1 MNFTFT
7 KTPRAA
13 LLALALMAAGI
24 VPAGAQPLGQAP
36 VLLGHWASVAP
47 ENMGQMHTT
56 RSFNFEG
63 DRWRVQLRAFAD
75 ADAKQPL
82 FTLDVGGVFVLG
94 GPSAKVSGA
103 WEGVFPAQYRR
114 ITAESDAG
122 AAMFAGM
129 GCVLKPGQAVALTNQ
144 GCGFVPALMQA
155 MGEYDLVALKGGQ
168 LFLGDR
174 AGDLTKL
181 RPEALT
187 RFPLTQR

>member
-1 MNFTFT
+1 MNFTFA
-7 KTPRAA
+7 KTTRAT
-13 LLALALMAAGI
+13 LLPLALIGAGM
-24 VPAGAQPLGQAP
+24 VPADAQPLGQAP
-36 VLLGHWASVAP
+36 VLLGHWESVAP
-47 ENMGQMHTT
+47 EDMGQTHAT

-63 DRWRVQLRAFAD
+63 GRWRVQFRAFAD
-75 ADAKQPL
+75 AGAKQPL
-82 FTLDVGGVFVLG
+82 FTLDVGGVFVIG

-122 AAMFAGM
+122 AALFAGM
-129 GCVLKPGQAVALTNQ
+129 GCVLKPGQSVELINQ

-155 MGEYDLVALKGGQ
+155 MGEYDLVVLKGGQ